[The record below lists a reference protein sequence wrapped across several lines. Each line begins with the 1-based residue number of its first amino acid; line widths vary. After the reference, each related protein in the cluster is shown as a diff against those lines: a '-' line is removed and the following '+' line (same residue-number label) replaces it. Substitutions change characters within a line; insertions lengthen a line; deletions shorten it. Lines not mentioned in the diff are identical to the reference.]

1 MHFPRSPCH
10 RRKKNVKPI
19 AASQKPP
26 ARRRPLHAIAPMMAA
41 LTFLAALPQHASA
54 CASCGCTLSA
64 DAAMGYSAIPG
75 LRLSLEYDYI
85 NQNQLRS
92 GTHTVSGVP
101 DGTELENQ
109 TINQYVAAG
118 ISYSPNSSW
127 NVTVLVPYVIRSHST
142 YGIFD
147 STQPLPDLSR
157 SFSSSI
163 GDTKLILSYQ
173 GWLPTNNLGV
183 QLGVKLPT
191 GQYGT
196 AVDFYSGPNAGQP
209 LDASLQPG
217 TGSTDIIV
225 GAYYYQAI
233 SQDFDAFINGQFQAA
248 VKERMDQP
256 GNDYRPGNATSVSFG
271 LRYESNPRWV
281 PQLQVNLLHKEP
293 DTGALADVQNTAGN
307 VAYVSPGVTAQ
318 VSPRLH
324 VFAFAQLPVY
334 SNLYGTQLFP
344 RWTASAGATYAF

>member
-1 MHFPRSPCH
+1 MDLLIAG
-10 RRKKNVKPI
+10 RKPT
-19 AASQKPP
+19 P
-26 ARRRPLHAIAPMMAA
+26 RRRSSLRAIASLTAA
-41 LTFLAALPQHASA
+41 LTLCVALPERSSA

-64 DAAMGYSAIPG
+64 DAAMGYSAMPG
-75 LRLSLEYDYI
+75 WRLSVEYDYI

-109 TINQYVAAG
+109 TINQYVTAG
-118 ISYSPNSSW
+118 LSYSPNSSW
-127 NVTVLVPYVIRSHST
+127 NVALLLPYVIRSHST
-142 YGIFD
+142 YGTFD
-147 STQPLPDLSR
+147 STQPLPELSR

-173 GWLPTNNLGV
+173 GWLPTNNLGI

-196 AVDFYSGPNAGQP
+196 AVKFDSGPNAGEP

-225 GAYYYQAI
+225 GAYYYRAI
-233 SQDFDAFINGQFQAA
+233 SQNFDAFINGQFQAA

-256 GNDYRPGNATSVSFG
+256 GNDYRPGNTTSVSFG
-271 LRYESNPRWV
+271 LRYEGNPRWV
-281 PQLQVNLLHKEP
+281 PQLQVNLLHKSP

-318 VSPRLH
+318 VSGRLH